1 MVTART
7 TPTGGP
13 EAEALFQKGLSYEL
27 SGGGDSYDPDTAKEL
42 YIMALNKGSAKA
54 ALNLGRQLKH
64 RATGSRK
71 KADDLGHM
79 VRYFVQA
86 AKMGSPDALYCLH
99 DVCSRGLGVPKDSV
113 KAAKLL
119 ESAAHGGSPLGMMR
133 LGLDRIGRDKL
144 NEGKSWLIKAL
155 NEGYGDAGYH
165 LASLY
170 YAVERD
176 VDCMIRY
183 LREGAQQG
191 SEKCIR
197 RLVMIYEQGQF
208 GQEVNLPLAEKYL
221 TLLPVRKAGV
231 PPGAVVLESAP
242 KSMPRTFMQTAAS
255 LAVLAFRRTSALAVS
270 ASSAMNW

>member
-27 SGGGDSYDPDTAKEL
+27 SGGGDSYDPDAAKEL

-119 ESAAHGGSPLGMMR
+119 ESAAQGGSPLGMMR

-144 NEGKSWLIKAL
+144 NEGKIWLAKAL
-155 NEGYGDAGYH
+155 SEGHGDAGYH

-176 VDCMIRY
+176 VDSMIRY

-208 GQEVNLPLAEKYL
+208 GQQVNLMLAEKYL
-221 TLLPVRKAGV
+221 TLLPVQKAGV
-231 PPGAVVLESAP
+231 FRRLAAPESIPEAT
-242 KSMPRTFMQTAAS
+242 PRTLMQTAMS
-255 LAVLAFRRTSALAVS
+255 LGAAALRRTSALAVS
-270 ASSAMNW
+270 AASAMNW

>member
-1 MVTART
+1 MVTAKT

-27 SGGGDSYDPDTAKEL
+27 SGNGDSYDPDVAKEL
-42 YIMALNKGSAKA
+42 YILALNKGSAKA
-54 ALNLGRQLKH
+54 ALKLGRQIKR
-64 RATGSRK
+64 RATGSCK

-99 DVCSRGLGVPKDSV
+99 EACSRGLGVPKDSV

-119 ESAAHGGSPLGMMR
+119 EGAAQGGSPLGMTR
-133 LGLDRIGRDKL
+133 LGLDRIGRDRL
-144 NEGKSWLIKAL
+144 NEGKIWLTKAL
-155 NEGYGDAGYH
+155 SEGYGDAGYH

-176 VDCMIRY
+176 VESMIRY
-183 LREGAQQG
+183 LREGAEKG

-208 GQEVNLPLAEKYL
+208 GQEVNLPLAEEYL
-221 TLLPVRKAGV
+221 ALLPANKAGV
-231 PPGAVVLESAP
+231 SRRAASSESVPEAKPG
-242 KSMPRTFMQTAAS
+242 TFMQKTTNLASAALRLTS
-255 LAVLAFRRTSALAVS
+255 TLAM
-270 ASSAMNW
+270 SAMNW